1 MKRKILIIEDEE
13 NLANIIRKNLE
24 RENFE
29 VKIVLRGDCAVD
41 EFYSFS
47 PSLVLLDINLP
58 YKSGWEICHEIRQY
72 SKTPII
78 IMTARDAE
86 SDEIHGLELGAD
98 DYIVKPVN
106 TKIIAIKVKK
116 LLKMEKDEFF
126 QIKDLTFDYNT
137 FKVMIDSE
145 EIILSKREALLL
157 EYFFRNKNAILK
169 RETLLNEVWG
179 YEFSGEERA
188 VDTLV
193 TRLRKKLGSYGE
205 YIESVRGVGYVFKEN

>member
-1 MKRKILIIEDEE
+1 
-13 NLANIIRKNLE
+13 
-24 RENFE
+24 
-29 VKIVLRGDCAVD
+29 
-41 EFYSFS
+41 
-47 PSLVLLDINLP
+47 
-58 YKSGWEICHEIRQY
+58 
-72 SKTPII
+72 
-78 IMTARDAE
+78 
-86 SDEIHGLELGAD
+86 
-98 DYIVKPVN
+98 VN

-205 YIESVRGVGYVFKEN
+205 YIKSVRGVGYVFKEN